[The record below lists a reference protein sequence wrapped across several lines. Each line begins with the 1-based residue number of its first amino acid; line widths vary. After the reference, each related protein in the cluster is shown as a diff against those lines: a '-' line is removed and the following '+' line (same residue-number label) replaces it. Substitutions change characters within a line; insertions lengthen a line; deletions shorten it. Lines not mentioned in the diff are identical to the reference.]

1 MKITVS
7 ITVINTIM
15 NLARCSDEAYKDIFP
30 TDKNRKYDF
39 TIDDIKIIDEK
50 WGSITKNQDD
60 AIIEIKDEFISDILN
75 MYGKVIA
82 KFAPI
87 VGVAKSMIPMFKMY
101 IKDVKE
107 LLTPIIEKYTEEYE
121 YTVCK
126 VVNPAVVKIG
136 YVIMKRVKGNS
147 TTSEVCNK
155 IFLVDGMDELNPDIV
170 RSIINDA
177 SAKTVKLFNE
187 NPHVNAPVF
196 DSVEDAM
203 NAVNEFIEMFYEE
216 TSDEE

>member
-1 MKITVS
+1 MKITIS
-7 ITVINTIM
+7 STVINAIM
-15 NLARCSDEAYKDIFP
+15 NFARCSDEAYKDIFP
-30 TDKNRKYDF
+30 TDENRKYDF
-39 TIDDIKIIDEK
+39 TIDDIKIINRK
-50 WGSITKNQDD
+50 WGSITRNQDD
-60 AIIEIKDEFISDILN
+60 AIIEINDKFISDILN
-75 MYGKVIA
+75 MYGKVNG

-87 VGVAKSMIPMFKMY
+87 VGIAKYMISMFKKC
-101 IKDVKE
+101 IEDVKE
-107 LLTPIIEKYTEEYE
+107 LLTPIIEEYTEEYE

-136 YVIMKRVKGNS
+136 YVIMKRVKGDS
-147 TTSEVCNK
+147 TANEVCNK
-155 IFLVDGMDELNPDIV
+155 IFLVDDMDGLNPVIV

-203 NAVNEFIEMFYEE
+203 NAVNKFIELFYEE
-216 TSDEE
+216 TSDEK